1 MYSTSVMDPAGRWR
15 ESSRV
20 AEPQCLQPCTWVGEK
35 PRSVSAALELTR
47 LLGNTPGSVSGSVN
61 SGGGELGRLG
71 CRANE

>member
-1 MYSTSVMDPAGRWR
+1 M
-15 ESSRV
+15 